1 MDDEQVDDENV
12 LVQHDIW
19 VVDNEQVYVG
29 DSMIQDA
36 KQLQDNS
43 LVELW
48 DSVVMNVVCGTLG
61 VVLADNENDNERHG

>member
-19 VVDNEQVYVG
+19 VVDNEEVYVG

-48 DSVVMNVVCGTLG
+48 GYVVLNVVWGTLG
-61 VVLADNENDNERHG
+61 VVLDYNENNKERHV

>member
-48 DSVVMNVVCGTLG
+48 DSVVLNVVCGTLD
-61 VVLADNENDNERHG
+61 VVLADNENDKERHG